1 VEGATTAEV
10 TANAA
15 VPPAV
20 KVAETGSVNSSI
32 SIGFLVLRIFLYIFP
47 IFFAV
52 LVANHLIFMPSPVRL
67 FAFLFVYIYM
77 GIYPVFTIG
86 IPVYYLLF
94 MAFNFYHNMQLSPKL
109 SPTQKL
115 ALSKPLIPAIRGFLP
130 LSTWKTDSL
139 WTFETLLFPFKY
151 KAIRGP
157 ELYTNNPIP
166 PTPAEVTYKND
177 RLEYE
182 QYCAQLIP
190 GFDKLIT
197 TGVGEALKQA
207 YDIHMAKLNYS
218 PVKVTP
224 KPAPP
229 VPKPSTPPV
238 PLISKKQ
245 TTTLTNPEGPDT
257 AGATT
262 ANPIRKGT
270 PSLPEGPVQ
279 PTSKSSGNANK
290 PIGNASPSTSNSS
303 KSSGNTSKS
312 TSNTNKP
319 TGNASQSTSNASKS
333 SGNLQMNDNNPA
345 SPYYAKPLGPPP
357 PLEQPK

>member
-1 VEGATTAEV
+1 MFTPLTNLYDRTVSTVQANIGSLLDSVHLDRVRNWFQPTPIVEGATAEEV
-10 TANAA
+10 AAKAA

-20 KVAETGSVNSSI
+20 QLAESGSVI
-32 SIGFLVLRIFLYIFP
+32 SWISTGFLVLRIFLYIFP
-47 IFFAV
+47 ILFAV

-67 FAFLFVYIYM
+67 FAFLFVYTYM

-86 IPVYYLLF
+86 IPAYYLLF
-94 MAFNFYHNMQLSPKL
+94 MVFNFYHNMQLSPKL
-109 SPTQKL
+109 NPTQKL

-157 ELYTNNPIP
+157 ELYTNNP
-166 PTPAEVTYKND
+166 TQAEVTYKND

-207 YDIHMAKLNYS
+207 YDIHMANLNYS

-224 KPAPP
+224 KP

-245 TTTLTNPEGPDT
+245 TTTLTNPEGSDT
-257 AGATT
+257 VVATT
-262 ANPIRKGT
+262 ENPMRKGT

-279 PTSKSSGNANK
+279 PTSK
-290 PIGNASPSTSNSS
+290 
-303 KSSGNTSKS
+303 
-312 TSNTNKP
+312 P
-319 TGNASQSTSNASKS
+319 TGNASKST
-333 SGNLQMNDNNPA
+333 G
-345 SPYYAKPLGPPP
+345 

>member
-1 VEGATTAEV
+1 
-10 TANAA
+10 
-15 VPPAV
+15 
-20 KVAETGSVNSSI
+20 
-32 SIGFLVLRIFLYIFP
+32 
-47 IFFAV
+47 
-52 LVANHLIFMPSPVRL
+52 
-67 FAFLFVYIYM
+67 M

-86 IPVYYLLF
+86 IPVYYLLC

-115 ALSKPLIPAIRGFLP
+115 AFSKPLIPAIRGFLP

-139 WTFETLLFPFKY
+139 WTFETILFPFKY

-157 ELYTNNPIP
+157 ELYTNSPIP

-197 TGVGEALKQA
+197 TGAGEALKQA
-207 YDIHMAKLNYS
+207 YDIYMDKLNYS
-218 PVKVTP
+218 PVTVTP
-224 KPAPP
+224 KPKPSTPP

-257 AGATT
+257 TVPT
-262 ANPIRKGT
+262 MTPPKRKGT
-270 PSLPEGPVQ
+270 PPLPEGPVQ
-279 PTSKSSGNANK
+279 PPSSQSVAGSPATSQ
-290 PIGNASPSTSNSS
+290 
-303 KSSGNTSKS
+303 SSGNTSKPS
-312 TSNTNKP
+312 GNASKP
-319 TGNASQSTSNASKS
+319 TGNASKPSGNASKPS
-333 SGNLQMNDNNPA
+333 DNASKPTGNASKPSGNASKPSGKPISNNDPA